1 MESSRAPPTRRERTG
16 SLTLQTHGQVVV
28 LGGTGFVGSKVVE
41 ALVARGAAVTS
52 ISRSGK
58 PAAIAG
64 ADQVTWRAADVA
76 SADLAPLLDGAS
88 VVISC
93 IGEPP

>member
-1 MESSRAPPTRRERTG
+1 
-16 SLTLQTHGQVVV
+16 
-28 LGGTGFVGSKVVE
+28 
-41 ALVARGAAVTS
+41 
-52 ISRSGK
+52 
-58 PAAIAG
+58 
-64 ADQVTWRAADVA
+64 VTWRAADVA